1 MEVILLERI
10 AKLGQMGDV
19 VRVKDGFARNFLLPK
34 GKALRASEANRSRFE
49 TMKVDLEARNLEQR
63 GEAEKVAERLNG
75 QSFTVLRQAAE
86 GGQLYGSVTP
96 RDLVG
101 LITDKGFTVARS
113 QIVLNVPIKM
123 IGMYKVP
130 VTLHPEV
137 EVTVS
142 LTVARSA
149 DEAERLQRGEDIT
162 VNREEAEEAAAA
174 ATAAAEAF
182 FEPEAIEALRSQEDE
197 PQEPSSEAGPS
208 RPIEAFSRKAC
219 PRADEGGTGFRSENA
234 TTRGHAG
241 AASAKPPQR
250 RALFLEFLERGPGR
264 RRRSRSQ
271 RLGLGGA
278 FCPRR
283 TAFGRS
289 RCRRRLGVRGLLR
302 APGIAR
308 GIGDWGFPAGRGRG
322 GRVGGCG
329 AGDRTAGRA
338 GRALGLRGSRR
349 PLIAAA
355 RTTRQVG
362 RHGGGHLGAGGV
374 VLAQE
379 AGGGIALEL
388 ARAAMAVRADFRE
401 YLRGGF
407 AGVEILGAGRSE
419 RRSRQRHSR
428 HQRHE
433 PG

>member
-10 AKLGQMGDV
+10 AKLGQMGEV

-49 TMKVDLEARNLEQR
+49 NMKVDLEARNLEQR

-101 LITDKGFTVARS
+101 LITDKGFTVGRS

-149 DEAERLQRGEDIT
+149 DEAERLQRGEDIS

-182 FEPEAIEALRSQEDE
+182 FEPEAIEALRSQDGE
-197 PQEPSSEAGPS
+197 PQEPSA
-208 RPIEAFSRKAC
+208 
-219 PRADEGGTGFRSENA
+219 ADAE
-234 TTRGHAG
+234 
-241 AASAKPPQR
+241 
-250 RALFLEFLERGPGR
+250 
-264 RRRSRSQ
+264 
-271 RLGLGGA
+271 
-278 FCPRR
+278 
-283 TAFGRS
+283 
-289 RCRRRLGVRGLLR
+289 
-302 APGIAR
+302 
-308 GIGDWGFPAGRGRG
+308 PAG
-322 GRVGGCG
+322 
-329 AGDRTAGRA
+329 
-338 GRALGLRGSRR
+338 
-349 PLIAAA
+349 
-355 RTTRQVG
+355 
-362 RHGGGHLGAGGV
+362 
-374 VLAQE
+374 
-379 AGGGIALEL
+379 
-388 ARAAMAVRADFRE
+388 
-401 YLRGGF
+401 
-407 AGVEILGAGRSE
+407 
-419 RRSRQRHSR
+419 
-428 HQRHE
+428 
-433 PG
+433 